1 MAAPVLIYLY
11 YANSYGHIR
20 IAFRL
25 AAALKRE
32 AKGTDVVVVNT
43 GPPITAFQAPS
54 GVELLQLPAL
64 VPAQGQFLGARPARL
79 DLPLREVFALR
90 RQLLCTLVDEL
101 RPSAVVTEFFPF
113 GRSQLRPEL
122 LPWLAHLGRHHPR
135 CRLISSTR
143 EIIGKPPP
151 RDPAARRRQQRR
163 INRQLATHFDQILI
177 HGDPDFIPFDFPLTA
192 ANRAKVLFT
201 GYLAEPAPHGRTAP
215 AAASGK
221 RVLVTAGGGMDGG
234 RLMRAAIAAA
244 QLLNR
249 RRRRWQLHLVSGD
262 YLADREQQRL
272 AAAAARTRG
281 VELSRFIADVP
292 ARLAASDL
300 VVTMAGY
307 NACVEALAH
316 ELPMVLVP
324 RQHEPEQQIRA
335 RHLAARGLAEPLA
348 PGRLTPARLAGAME
362 RALAGPGGAERPRLD
377 GLVTAARAILGV
389 KRRGGAP

>member
-192 ANRAKVLFT
+192 ANRAKVL
-201 GYLAEPAPHGRTAP
+201 
-215 AAASGK
+215 AADEK
-221 RVLVTAGGGMDGG
+221 
-234 RLMRAAIAAA
+234 
-244 QLLNR
+244 
-249 RRRRWQLHLVSGD
+249 
-262 YLADREQQRL
+262 
-272 AAAAARTRG
+272 ARSS
-281 VELSRFIADVP
+281 E
-292 ARLAASDL
+292 
-300 VVTMAGY
+300 
-307 NACVEALAH
+307 
-316 ELPMVLVP
+316 
-324 RQHEPEQQIRA
+324 
-335 RHLAARGLAEPLA
+335 
-348 PGRLTPARLAGAME
+348 
-362 RALAGPGGAERPRLD
+362 
-377 GLVTAARAILGV
+377 
-389 KRRGGAP
+389 